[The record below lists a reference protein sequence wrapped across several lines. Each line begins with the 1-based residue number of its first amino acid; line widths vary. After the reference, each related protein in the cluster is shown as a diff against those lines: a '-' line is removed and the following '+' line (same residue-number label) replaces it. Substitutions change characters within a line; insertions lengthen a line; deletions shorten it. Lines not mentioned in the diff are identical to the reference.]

1 MSDTSK
7 IIASNDNHS
16 NEINDEPLDPRIQI
30 ELERANAAT
39 SQINNLETQL
49 DNAQKLFQIS
59 FTNCKQRLA
68 NLAKTLGRCVER
80 ARPYYDA
87 CQQAEEIIQTEQD
100 KLRYEQIH
108 EEKSKFYQEYEQQRI
123 KHYRSLTRM
132 ITKSKPYFDAKF
144 KAENE
149 LKNQKCRIEDVQN
162 AIIQAKK
169 TYRAALNNLEQIS
182 DEIHTKRKNQIL
194 MKLPLRE
201 PTVGAEKSD
210 EFIELP
216 TIEFSK
222 IDLSDD
228 SSDNDFSKSMNSL
241 SINTSTDCIY
251 PSSNINMSN
260 NLSPLIINK
269 FQNNSSTQTI
279 SSVNS
284 ENDQQLRKHMKTRK
298 NGRIKPIEMLKNNE
312 TPLLSHLFGTHKF
325 HSDSNL
331 NSITKQ

>member
-1 MSDTSK
+1 MSK
-7 IIASNDNHS
+7 
-16 NEINDEPLDPRIQI
+16 E
-30 ELERANAAT
+30 
-39 SQINNLETQL
+39 
-49 DNAQKLFQIS
+49 
-59 FTNCKQRLA
+59 
-68 NLAKTLGRCVER
+68 
-80 ARPYYDA
+80 
-87 CQQAEEIIQTEQD
+87 
-100 KLRYEQIH
+100 
-108 EEKSKFYQEYEQQRI
+108 
-123 KHYRSLTRM
+123 
-132 ITKSKPYFDAKF
+132 
-144 KAENE
+144 
-149 LKNQKCRIEDVQN
+149 NQKCRIEDVQN